1 MRAIKI
7 LILVLVSI
15 AIVGLINQT
24 AEAASKTPVPG
35 SGSGHGHYGHGGHY
49 GGYYG
54 HGHYG
59 HYYYPYRYY
68 PYAYGYPYWGFGFGY
83 GYPAYG
89 YGYGFYPYSG
99 TYYYQG
105 YGEIRTQVKPDEAQV
120 YLDGDYVGV
129 ADDFNSWYQRM
140 NVEPGRHR
148 LVFRLQGFQPYVLT
162 LRVLPGE
169 NYNVK
174 HDMIPGDDALPES
187 EMRLPPEQRDDRYE
201 RDYRDR
207 DYDRNRDYDR
217 RPDYD
222 DDDYDR
228 NGSNG
233 NQYQYGSNGYSGT
246 DGRSSRDDQY
256 DRRKQATPS
265 PAPGM
270 EQPGAEFEIQD
281 QGQPAGNKSMV
292 TIQVEPKDSTIYVD
306 GTYYGTGDAQN
317 SNQIQVLLSQGT
329 HRLEVVRP
337 GYQTFSKDF
346 EVNESATRNI
356 TIQLDKK

>member
-15 AIVGLINQT
+15 ASVGLMTQM
-24 AEAASKTPVPG
+24 AEAADKTPVPG
-35 SGSGHGHYGHGGHY
+35 SGSGRGHYGHGGYYGHGGHY
-49 GGYYG
+49 G
-54 HGHYG
+54 HYG
-59 HYYYPYRYY
+59 HYGGYYGRYYY

-89 YGYGFYPYSG
+89 YGYGGFYPYAG
-99 TYYYQG
+99 GAYYYQG

-187 EMRLPPEQRDDRYE
+187 EMRLPPEQREDRYE
-201 RDYRDR
+201 RDYRN
-207 DYDRNRDYDR
+207 RNNGQYDR
-217 RPDYD
+217 RPDYDND

-228 NGSNG
+228 NGSDR
-233 NQYQYGSNGYSGT
+233 NQFQYGSNGHS
-246 DGRSSRDDQY
+246 DSRDDQY
-256 DRRKQATPS
+256 DRRRQSA
-265 PAPGM
+265 PAPEPGM
-270 EQPGAEFEIQD
+270 EQPSAELEIQE
-281 QGQPAGNKSMV
+281 QSQPVGNKTMV

-306 GTYYGTGDAQN
+306 GTYYGTADAQN
-317 SNQIQVLLSQGT
+317 SNQIQVLLAQGT

-346 EVNESATRNI
+346 DVNESATRNI